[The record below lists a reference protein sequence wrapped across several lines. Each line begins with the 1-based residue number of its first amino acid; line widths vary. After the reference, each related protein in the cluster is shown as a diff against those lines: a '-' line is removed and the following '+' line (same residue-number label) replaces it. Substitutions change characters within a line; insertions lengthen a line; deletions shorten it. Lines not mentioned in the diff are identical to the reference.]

1 MVNYKLPER
10 VVLYRSGHPSQEKL
24 RTILNNLGIAFYE
37 IQYLAELQDLSAIE
51 KSPCVLA
58 IIDGEMKGIE
68 FLRSVMHYH
77 PWTQRMLVTS
87 SADIRFLEQAINKA
101 HVNYLLSLPLSRE
114 TLKVYLMK
122 ANKRFQN
129 LIRPINKLG
138 VLSSV
143 TSDLLQ
149 ENERMRLAA
158 STDALT
164 KLPNRRSMNL
174 VMENL
179 WHQYITANVVFS
191 FAMLDIDHFKN
202 VNDRYGHEAGDRVLQ
217 ALAKVLLNNL
227 REEQDFAFRYG
238 GEEFV
243 LISNTMCAEKM
254 YHYVSRLLNIVRKM
268 VIRFDGQQIKI
279 TFSAGV
285 SDIKGLE
292 APQMVIH
299 QADMA
304 LYQAK
309 NSGRNRIVVFKKE

>member
-1 MVNYKLPER
+1 MAHLKLPDQ
-10 VVLYRSGHPSQEKL
+10 VVLYRSAHPFQRQL
-24 RTILNNLGIAFYE
+24 RTILNKLGIRTHE
-37 IQYLAELQDLSAIE
+37 IQYLAELKDLSAIE

-68 FLRSVMHYH
+68 FLRSIMHYH
-77 PWTQRMLVTS
+77 PWTQRMLITS
-87 SADIRFLEQAINKA
+87 SGDIRFLEQAINKA
-101 HVNYLLSLPLSRE
+101 HINYLLSLPLSEE

-129 LIRPINKLG
+129 LIRPINKLD

-179 WHQYITANVVFS
+179 WHQYLTANVAFS

-217 ALAKVLLNNL
+217 ALAKVLSENL
-227 REEQDFAFRYG
+227 RAEQDFAFRYG
-238 GEEFV
+238 GEEFA

-254 YHYVSRLLNIVRKM
+254 YHYVSRLLDIVRKM
-268 VIRFDGQQIKI
+268 VIRFDGHQIKI

-309 NSGRNRIVVFKKE
+309 NSGRNRIVIFKKE

>member
-1 MVNYKLPER
+1 MVKHKLPEQ
-10 VVLYRSGHPSQEKL
+10 VVLYRSEHPSQKKL
-24 RTILNNLGIAFYE
+24 RIILNDLGIVFHE
-37 IQYLAELQDLSAIE
+37 IQYLAELKDLSVIE

-77 PWTQRMLVTS
+77 PWTQRMLITNS
-87 SADIRFLEQAINKA
+87 GDIRFLEQAINKA
-101 HVNYLLSLPLSRE
+101 HINYLLSLPLSEE

-129 LIRPINKLG
+129 LIRPINKLD

-179 WHQYITANVVFS
+179 WHQYVTANVVFS

-202 VNDRYGHEAGDRVLQ
+202 VNDRYGHEAGDRV
-217 ALAKVLLNNL
+217 
-227 REEQDFAFRYG
+227 
-238 GEEFV
+238 
-243 LISNTMCAEKM
+243 
-254 YHYVSRLLNIVRKM
+254 
-268 VIRFDGQQIKI
+268 
-279 TFSAGV
+279 
-285 SDIKGLE
+285 
-292 APQMVIH
+292 
-299 QADMA
+299 
-304 LYQAK
+304 
-309 NSGRNRIVVFKKE
+309 